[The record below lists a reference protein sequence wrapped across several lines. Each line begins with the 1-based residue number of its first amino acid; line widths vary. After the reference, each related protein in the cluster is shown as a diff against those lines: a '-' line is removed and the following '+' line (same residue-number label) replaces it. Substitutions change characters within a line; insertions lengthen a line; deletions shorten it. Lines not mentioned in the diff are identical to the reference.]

1 MGVVRTP
8 LWAQRYYRFEPGA
21 DGGNPWSATLL
32 GVAFGFGW
40 TPCIGPVLGSILVL
54 SATSESVGHGTVL
67 LGVYALGLGVPFLLS
82 AFFMT
87 PFLHSLITLRSEER
101 RVGYGCV
108 SNVRTRGL
116 RLT

>member
-87 PFLHSLITLRSEER
+87 DRKSTRLNSSHSCAPRMPSSPR
-101 RVGYGCV
+101 K
-108 SNVRTRGL
+108 
-116 RLT
+116 